1 MSFLMVRSHF
11 VGIVSPTASES
22 LPAEKSHDPRNCR
35 KPAPSFC
42 TGQKACEKKLGK
54 RVFTF
59 VDGFVIQHAVN
70 DHNAQYSCDEE
81 KSRADQYVFGYGMS
95 RIISFQFT
103 VNALKAHKYK
113 TTATIKAITR
123 TARHTAEVVVSSC
136 TLSSAAA
143 VVSATSLNSILYPIH
158 NIPKL
163 IYSEGESSST

>member
-1 MSFLMVRSHF
+1 MPFLMVRSHF

-59 VDGFVIQHAVN
+59 VDGFVVQHAVN

-113 TTATIKAITR
+113 NYCSDQSDHEDRKTYSR
-123 TARHTAEVVVSSC
+123 SC
-136 TLSSAAA
+136 GVQL
-143 VVSATSLNSILYPIH
+143 
-158 NIPKL
+158 
-163 IYSEGESSST
+163 